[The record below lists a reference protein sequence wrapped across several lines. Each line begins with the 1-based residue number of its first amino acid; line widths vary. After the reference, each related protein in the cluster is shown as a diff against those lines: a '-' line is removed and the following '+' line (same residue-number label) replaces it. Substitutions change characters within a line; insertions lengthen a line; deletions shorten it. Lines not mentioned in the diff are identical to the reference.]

1 MSCPFA
7 GLATRYTIDD
17 TRVSVRICSAVP
29 FERDSDPDDLPLPT
43 VCFSMA
49 AWQSCAHYIRLTG
62 RKEVARRL
70 GLVEA
75 ASAAAD
81 GDANDAGEVL
91 PAVFDLNADRVQ
103 SSERRRTPAHNG
115 AG

>member
-7 GLATRYTIDD
+7 GLATRYTVDD

-29 FERDSDPDDLPLPT
+29 YERDSDPDDLPLPT

-62 RKEVARRL
+62 RKEIAQRL
-70 GLVEA
+70 GLVGA
-75 ASAAAD
+75 ADPAAAGD
-81 GDANDAGEVL
+81 GDGDGEVL
-91 PAVFDLNADRVQ
+91 PAVFDLDAGRVR
-103 SSERRRTPAHNG
+103 SSERRHIPARNG

>member
-29 FERDSDPDDLPLPT
+29 YERDSDPDDLPLPT

-62 RKEVARRL
+62 RKEIAQRL

-75 ASAAAD
+75 EDPAAD
-81 GDANDAGEVL
+81 GDGAGELL
-91 PAVFDLNADRVQ
+91 PAVFDVSAGRVR
-103 SSERRRTPAHNG
+103 SERRRTPARNG

>member
-29 FERDSDPDDLPLPT
+29 YERDSDPDDLPLPT

-62 RKEVARRL
+62 RKEIAQRL
-70 GLVEA
+70 GLVEDA
-75 ASAAAD
+75 GSAAVGAGNGAD
-81 GDANDAGEVL
+81 SL
-91 PAVFDLNADRVQ
+91 LSAVSDVIGGRARPD
-103 SSERRRTPAHNG
+103 RRRTPARNG
-115 AG
+115 TG